1 MDTQEA
7 RPGWAEMRCG
17 LEVSARAQRP
27 CKSPRPAQVAR
38 PLASMASLSSLSRT
52 IGREGRRSCL
62 GGMQSGAKRELQ
74 LAGSL
79 DKCFFVLQA
88 RPFAKAERS
97 AAGQGGKEKEG
108 QGAGPR
114 GLATPRQLLLA
125 RLGAF
130 VEPSASFCLASL
142 WHLASHLARSLAESA
157 KLLPGR
163 SLSKPS
169 ERGICFLLT
178 SPLLCS
184 QPRAKNARLGWHR
197 MWLSGRGAAVLR
209 LGAPCIEALVNG
221 PAPRP
226 PRGRGGPVALSV
238 PAAAETRSATLPLG
252 R

>member
-1 MDTQEA
+1 MKSLRGLSGPASRHGRHRCRARWPPWPPSALSPERLGEKGAAAASEA
-7 RPGWAEMRCG
+7 CKVEQSGSSSSPG
-17 LEVSARAQRP
+17 
-27 CKSPRPAQVAR
+27 
-38 PLASMASLSSLSRT
+38 PLTNAFSYFKRVLSR
-52 IGREGRRSCL
+52 RR
-62 GGMQSGAKRELQ
+62 
-74 LAGSL
+74 
-79 DKCFFVLQA
+79 
-88 RPFAKAERS
+88 KAERS

-142 WHLASHLARSLAESA
+142 WHLAPHLARSLAESA

-197 MWLSGRGAAVLR
+197 MWLSGQGAAQ
-209 LGAPCIEALVNG
+209 
-221 PAPRP
+221 
-226 PRGRGGPVALSV
+226 
-238 PAAAETRSATLPLG
+238 PLA
-252 R
+252 